1 MTLFTQLFWGSV
13 FLGVCAVIQVL
24 VIGYAAGVLLRL
36 GNALERRSRFLRVV
50 SLVSIG
56 FGIITL
62 AHTAQVWIWAKAFLA
77 MGVIEDLNG
86 ALYFAFA
93 TYTTVGYG
101 DLVLG
106 PGTRIFGTFA
116 GMSGILSLG
125 VSTAFLVAVLSRL
138 LKPTDP
144 KDGGSQ

>member
-13 FLGVCAVIQVL
+13 FLTICAIIQVL
-24 VIGYAAGVLLRL
+24 VIGYAAGVLLQL
-36 GNALERRSRFLRVV
+36 GNALEHRSRFVRVV
-50 SLVSIG
+50 LLVSIG
-56 FGIITL
+56 FGMVTV
-62 AHTAQVWIWAKAFLA
+62 AHTAQVWIWAKAFLT
-77 MGVIEDLNG
+77 MGVIGDLNG

-138 LKPTDP
+138 LRPTDAEN
-144 KDGGSQ
+144 GGIQ